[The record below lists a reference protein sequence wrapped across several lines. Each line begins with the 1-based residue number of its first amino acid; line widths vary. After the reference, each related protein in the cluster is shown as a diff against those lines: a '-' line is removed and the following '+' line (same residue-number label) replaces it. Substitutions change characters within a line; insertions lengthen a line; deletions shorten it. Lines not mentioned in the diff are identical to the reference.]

1 MNITFNLFNGTSN
14 AVFKQAFDQK
24 EIKKEAVQKKSQRE
38 LEENQ
43 GKVSTMDIKRY
54 EEIPKQK
61 EVKMKPRE
69 NVLPSKQISIPQ
81 NQNEAILNLF
91 ERRVEKGNLLY

>member
-1 MNITFNLFNGTSN
+1 MNIAFNLFNGTSN

-43 GKVSTMDIKRY
+43 GKVNITDMKRY

-69 NVLPSKQISIPQ
+69 YVLPSKQISIPQ

-91 ERRVEKGNLLY
+91 ERRVEKGKLLY